1 MKTRQNGPYSTKVA
15 EAKQFC
21 NYLRPVYHTIVS
33 HIHNF
38 RLNNQCKSS
47 NVKNPTTPLSKLVPI
62 MLAFFAM
69 GFVDMVGTA
78 TNYAKADFTLS
89 DTMANFLPTMVF
101 FWFLIMSVPTSMI
114 MNRIG
119 KRNTVLLSLAVTS
132 VSLIMPLVSYNFPV
146 MLVSFCLLGI
156 GNTLMQVSLNP
167 LVSLITTSDKLAST
181 LTFGQFVK
189 AIASFITPI
198 LASWAAVKFG
208 NWKLVFPVFAAF
220 SILATL
226 LLWSTKVP
234 ENITANKSAGF
245 LQCLKLLA
253 NGTVLLLFF
262 GIVAHVGI
270 DVGVNTCAP
279 KIIMER
285 TGLPLETAGKA
296 TSVYFLFRTIGCLS
310 GSFILAKW
318 KDSKFFSASVAMM
331 VLSMIGL
338 GFGRNELILY
348 ASLAFVGFGNS
359 NIFPIIFSRA
369 LLSRPD
375 KTNEISGLMIMGLIG
390 GSIFPLLMGITSD
403 ALSSQTGS
411 VIIISTGVIYLI
423 ILSRILLKKQ
433 A

>member
-1 MKTRQNGPYSTKVA
+1 M
-15 EAKQFC
+15 
-21 NYLRPVYHTIVS
+21 
-33 HIHNF
+33 
-38 RLNNQCKSS
+38 
-47 NVKNPTTPLSKLVPI
+47 
-62 MLAFFAM
+62 
-69 GFVDMVGTA
+69 
-78 TNYAKADFTLS
+78 
-89 DTMANFLPTMVF
+89 
-101 FWFLIMSVPTSMI
+101 TS
-114 MNRIG
+114 
-119 KRNTVLLSLAVTS
+119 LSLV
-132 VSLIMPLVSYNFPV
+132 LPLVSYSFTV

-167 LVSLITTSDKLAST
+167 LVSLITTSDRLAST

-198 LASWAAVKFG
+198 LASWAAVEFG
-208 NWKLVFPVFAAF
+208 SWKLVFPIFAAF

-226 LLWSTKVP
+226 LLWGTKVP
-234 ENITANKSAGF
+234 ETISGNKSASF
-245 LQCLKLLA
+245 MQCLGLLG

-296 TSVYFLFRTIGCLS
+296 TSVYFLFRTIGCLT
-310 GSFILAKW
+310 GSLILAKW
-318 KDSKFFSASVAMM
+318 KDSKFFAVSVALM

-338 GFGRNELILY
+338 GFCRNEFALY
-348 ASLAFVGFGNS
+348 ASLALVGFGNS

-390 GSIFPLLMGITSD
+390 GSVFPLLMGIMSD
-403 ALSSQTGS
+403 ALQSQIGS
-411 VIIISTGVIYLI
+411 VIVISVGVVYLI
-423 ILSRILLKKQ
+423 VLSRILLKRKIQ
-433 A
+433 QQ